1 LNTDSF
7 NLIEK
12 GSLGTCW
19 YGKYHYIEPWAGCAH
34 DCAYC
39 YARHRSV
46 VAGKLSETGNA
57 FENPALLFPLDALIK
72 KIREGVRENN
82 VKILKLSRYTDFF
95 TPSFVKDGTSAAVL
109 EALCETPVERII
121 ITTKGAPDDNIFAVM
136 KKYREKISYNAAVK
150 PESAYKLEKGAPET
164 ITRIEAAERA
174 NRLGVKT
181 TIHMDPLIPAF
192 DGLESMP
199 RFFAE
204 LKKRGLTRLM
214 FSFLLLNE
222 PIIASIQNA
231 LDKSAMEKLLEDFN
245 LSAARKFLPKQDE
258 TVLYSINDGLKKAYS
273 EKIGEMLCHEG
284 FDFVICSLKSNRGEA
299 DTRPSN
305 CPACDGTFYA

>member
-7 NLIEK
+7 NLFEK

-46 VAGKLSETGNA
+46 VASKLSENGNA
-57 FENPALLFPLDALIK
+57 FENPALLFPIDLLLE
-72 KIREGVRENN
+72 KIRDGIRENN

-109 EALCETPVERII
+109 ETLCETPVERII
-121 ITTKGAPDDNIFAVM
+121 ITTKGAPDDKIFDIM
-136 KKYREKISYNAAVK
+136 RKYRHKISYNAALK
-150 PESAYKLEKGAPET
+150 PESGYKLEKGAPGT
-164 ITRIEAAERA
+164 VTRIDAAA
-174 NRLGVKT
+174 KAHALGIKT
-181 TIHMDPLIPAF
+181 TIHMDPLIPCM
-192 DGLESMP
+192 DILENMP
-199 RFFAE
+199 PFFAE

-222 PIIASIQNA
+222 PIIASVQKT
-231 LDKSAMEKLLEDFN
+231 LDKAAMEKLLGDFN
-245 LSAARKFLPKQDE
+245 LSASRKFLPKQDE
-258 TVLYSINDGLKKAYS
+258 TVLYSINDVLRKRYS
-273 EKIGEMLCHEG
+273 EKLGEMLSMEG